1 CTSVQDV
8 ESCAEV
14 PVPSK
19 SNDLCGRTSR
29 DSVKYPHKISS
40 EDSVESR
47 EESPLLPE
55 ARPKV
60 DDLTFSTLST
70 GSTTLNKIEVNTQG
84 TPLTRVERLPCGF
97 RQTPLKFAEDF
108 TQKFLEEFRRFEKT
122 ILNIKARCL
131 SNRNSNWKRF
141 VPSSRGGN
149 TEVITSTAETAS

>member
-84 TPLTRVERLPCGF
+84 TPLTRNLC
-97 RQTPLKFAEDF
+97 LSAE
-108 TQKFLEEFRRFEKT
+108 
-122 ILNIKARCL
+122 KARKYFL
-131 SNRNSNWKRF
+131 MVVYEKR
-141 VPSSRGGN
+141 GQN
-149 TEVITSTAETAS
+149 K